1 MTTLALTLL
10 LAAATAAPH
19 SSPQVRATFVPATAP
34 KAPAHTEYLVEVNKK
49 GQVVKIVSGK
59 FSKDYYFNE
68 HTFGNVNQMWIRHPD
83 MTAEVGLYRVTFDF
97 DPKRPKE
104 LPRRVELVKP
114 GGDWGDKE
122 GLANV
127 IVKDANA
134 QTAAWEK
141 YLQEQNKNLPSYE
154 QIVGSPTPSPTHT
167 LHP

>member
-1 MTTLALTLL
+1 MITFALTLL
-10 LAAATAAPH
+10 LAATTAAPH
-19 SSPQVRATFVPATAP
+19 ASPQATFVPAAAP
-34 KAPAHTEYLVEVNKK
+34 KQQAHAEYLVEVNKK

-83 MTAEVGLYRVTFDF
+83 MTAEVGLYRVTFDY

-104 LPRRVELVKP
+104 LPRKVELVKA

-127 IVKDANA
+127 IMGDAEA
-134 QTAAWEK
+134 QTAAWQK
-141 YLQEQNKNLPSYE
+141 YLQEQNKNLPPLE
-154 QIVGSPTPSPTHT
+154 QIIGSPTPAPSPHR
-167 LHP
+167 